1 MDYNIFTIQ
10 ENTLTTDELRV
21 ASKGYRLKGGYKC
34 ILKYHTYAHHWGDNE
49 HYRRFKTMETAY
61 KYIDKQYP
69 EFEGEIY
76 E

>member
-10 ENTLTTDELRV
+10 ENALTTDELLV
-21 ASKGYRLKGGYKC
+21 APKGYRFKGGYKC

-49 HYRRFKTMETAY
+49 HYRRFRSIENACKH
-61 KYIDKQYP
+61 IDKEYP

>member
-10 ENTLTTDELRV
+10 ENTLTTDELLV
-21 ASKGYRLKGGYKC
+21 APKGYRFKGGYKC
-34 ILKYHTYAHHWGDNE
+34 ILKYHTYAHHWGDNK